1 MNLTKHALNGVISL
15 AISVAATA
23 AMRSGDDS
31 YTASDVLVAVG
42 LSAFLSGAFTSYFAS
57 K

>member
-1 MNLTKHALNGVISL
+1 MSLTKHVLNGVISL

-23 AMRSGDDS
+23 AMRSDDGSYSAGDL
-31 YTASDVLVAVG
+31 LVAVG